1 MRDHGIVLEK
11 HEQAT
16 IKILADNGYDVT
28 LIRPST
34 TQGQKTPD
42 IVVDGLLWEMKS
54 PEGKGKWTIKN
65 IMQKASHQCENIIID
80 LCRLNRFPQKKYV
93 EEVKMRFELMK
104 LFRRLKIITFRIIS
118 G

>member
-1 MRDHGIVLEK
+1 MRYDRLCVWLNR
-11 HEQAT
+11 EQY
-16 IKILADNGYDVT
+16 IQI
-28 LIRPST
+28 T

-80 LCRLNRFPQKKYV
+80 LRRLNRFQQEKYV

-104 LFRRLKIITFRIIS
+104 RFRRLKIITKGNILLDFTK
-118 G
+118 